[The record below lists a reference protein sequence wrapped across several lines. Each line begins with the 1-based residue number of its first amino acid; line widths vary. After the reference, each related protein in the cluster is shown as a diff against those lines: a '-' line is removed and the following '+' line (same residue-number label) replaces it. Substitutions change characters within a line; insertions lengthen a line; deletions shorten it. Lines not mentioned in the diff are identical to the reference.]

1 MLTIYLKK
9 QNKYCY
15 FVIYFVIVQYLN
27 IVLRFSVKYFFF
39 SCCSSISS
47 VGSKSKNNNSLESF
61 SRKKK
66 STKNDRNGKIPTVP
80 CPYCG
85 KQCSYLNKHIRDV
98 HQPKVHCPVCGKRM
112 GKSYLSEHMKIQHQ
126 GKEVPTKVKFTLPI

>member
-1 MLTIYLKK
+1 MLISFK
-9 QNKYCY
+9 NMFY
-15 FVIYFVIVQYLN
+15 FIVIIFH
-27 IVLRFSVKYFFF
+27 
-39 SCCSSISS
+39 SCCSSVSS
-47 VGSKSKNNNSLESF
+47 PGGGKSKNNNSLEILNLA
-61 SRKKK
+61 RKKK
-66 STKNDRNGKIPTVP
+66 PAKNDRNGKIPTVP

-126 GKEVPTKVKFTLPI
+126 GKEVPTKVCVLPGAWLISV

>member
-1 MLTIYLKK
+1 MIEYSSRYNLLIGKGAIHHIIPGSMKFETL
-9 QNKYCY
+9 
-15 FVIYFVIVQYLN
+15 
-27 IVLRFSVKYFFF
+27 FF
-39 SCCSSISS
+39 SCCSSVSS
-47 VGSKSKNNNSLESF
+47 KGTIKNNNKIENNL
-61 SRKKK
+61 SRKKPK
-66 STKNDRNGKIPTVP
+66 SSKNDRNGKIPTVP

-126 GKEVPTKVKFTLPI
+126 GKEVPTKVN